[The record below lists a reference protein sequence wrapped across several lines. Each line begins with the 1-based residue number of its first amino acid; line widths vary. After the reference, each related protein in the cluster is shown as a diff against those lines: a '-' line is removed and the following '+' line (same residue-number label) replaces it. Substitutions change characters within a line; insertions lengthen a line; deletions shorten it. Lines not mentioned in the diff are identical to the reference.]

1 MGEGRSNRKNLE
13 LGNLSGG
20 RGLRGVAVKSVKEN
34 IIQSVLSK
42 TFFFYYFQKEKH
54 LKKKVTFNE
63 EIKIRNMIV
72 WNYAYKAA
80 RKADWMT
87 IVNDRLRFKRRIQQ
101 MEEILKYVLLK
112 KNVKKK

>member
-1 MGEGRSNRKNLE
+1 M
-13 LGNLSGG
+13 
-20 RGLRGVAVKSVKEN
+20 V
-34 IIQSVLSK
+34 
-42 TFFFYYFQKEKH
+42 
-54 LKKKVTFNE
+54 
-63 EIKIRNMIV
+63 V

-112 KNVKKK
+112 KKNVKKK